1 MRNISFKAILI
12 FLIVNLICSSTF
24 SQYNNAIRIR
34 ITGNGYSDETII
46 RLVNGSSQNFD
57 GSYDAWKMFSP
68 NPNVPSIFTEINTG
82 QALSINS
89 LPEFDKDTSITI
101 YTNIPANGNYVI
113 NIEEIYAFTSIYKIS
128 LSDLTSNTDVL
139 LLGDTSLSFA
149 FNTQQNSP
157 SFTFNISTPLV
168 LTTINE
174 SCVDMDDGSTTV
186 LNKGNTDWNSQVY
199 DASNNLVL
207 DSLSNSSMA
216 TFDNLS
222 PGNYNVAVTSK
233 GIIDTANFT
242 VNPAVNLISNF
253 NTNKD
258 TIYLNEGGEI
268 DMINTSV
275 NAQSYSWDLG
285 DGGITNVLNPSYV
298 YSTIG
303 DYLISLTS
311 INDNC
316 TAFSSKEI
324 TVLQSQDMTTSIEK
338 LISNNV
344 KMNNYGNGNYQINT
358 FDNRNKKIMI
368 LDIKGS
374 IIYTQEF
381 TDSHYYFSLSNNPSG
396 IYILNVTFDDNQ
408 RILKK
413 LYR

>member
-1 MRNISFKAILI
+1 
-12 FLIVNLICSSTF
+12 
-24 SQYNNAIRIR
+24 
-34 ITGNGYSDETII
+34 
-46 RLVNGSSQNFD
+46 
-57 GSYDAWKMFSP
+57 MFSP

-358 FDNRNKKIMI
+358 SDNRNKKII
-368 LDIKGS
+368 IHDIKGS

-381 TDSHYYFSLSNNPSG
+381 TDSHYSFSLSNNP
-396 IYILNVTFDDNQ
+396 
-408 RILKK
+408 
-413 LYR
+413 